1 MKMLKIGLF
10 IFYKLMPKLK
20 WSSQAESNRRPFP
33 YHGNALPTELC
44 EPHIIWCQEQDS
56 NLRRLAPTDLQ
67 SVPFG
72 RFGILALLT

>member
-44 EPHIIWCQEQDS
+44 EPHIY
-56 NLRRLAPTDLQ
+56 L
-67 SVPFG
+67 VPRTGFEPVK
-72 RFGILALLT
+72 ACAN